1 MWRTGKGW
9 GLWALITGVLLAWA
23 PLHAD
28 WTFVGG
34 GYINGVCMQGD
45 HIWTAESD
53 GRVRHSADGGETWES
68 LLVPA
73 AVRLYGVYFV
83 DANTGWAVGND
94 GTIFHTTDGGQ
105 TWEWQTSGI
114 SNDLKGVY
122 FVDANRGWAW
132 GRSGKIL
139 YTEDGGAT
147 WTQQNSGITNTLY
160 WGCFLNDTVGYVGGS
175 SGKILKTTDGGQTW
189 VLINSPTTSSLYSGW
204 FVNDTVGWVVRSSGG
219 IYKTT
224 DGGNTWTQ
232 QNSNTTNTLYGVY
245 ATDENHAWA
254 VGKYGTVLYT
264 TDGGATWNAQTNL
277 SPNYFEKIVMA
288 PDNLTG
294 VLVGW
299 GGAIYKTTDGGQ
311 TWTPKAQETC
321 MGFRRVAFG
330 DADNVWAVGING
342 SIFHSGDGGLT
353 WERQNAPVSS
363 FMMGVDFLDGLMGW
377 AVGYDGAVVYTA
389 DGGNTW
395 TLVNAGTT
403 EDLNDVEVVT
413 SQVVYI
419 VGQNGF
425 AAMTVNGGT
434 SWMTLST
441 GTTNDIKSVA
451 FYNANV
457 GIAVGEDGLVLRTYT
472 GGLLWEDVS
481 GATANTLYD
490 VAYRD
495 SLHVFAVGVDGTLL
509 YSEDAGATWTSLSS
523 GTSLD
528 LYRISFASATEGWI
542 AGGGT
547 DASVLLHTTDG
558 GQTWE
563 TVDLHSDLAV
573 WGIDVIQLDRGDY
586 LGVAASNGGA
596 IYRYSTLP
604 TWPELTIAEIQGMA
618 DHSPYEGDTVIT
630 YGIVTGAYSH
640 GFFMEE
646 RPGGAWHGIWVY
658 TSDPPGVAV
667 GDSVK
672 VIGPVQE
679 YYDLTEI
686 SHPVSVEVLASGL
699 TPPGPTVLPTGEVPQ
714 EQYEGVFVRVENA
727 TCTNPDLGYGE
738 WEVDDGSGPVRV
750 DDKGVAF
757 LPDSGQ
763 RYNVQGGL
771 FYSYGNYKIEPR
783 DSSDIEEVGGPI
795 VLFFD
800 DFESG
805 LDNWTG
811 DWGLQEGTA
820 HSPTHSYT
828 DSPNS
833 NYPDMSTLIGAMASG
848 VDLTGYA
855 GAFLY
860 FWYKHWL
867 EQGFDYCYLD
877 VSVDGG
883 NSWITLKSYND
894 TVDTWTHDTVDLSA
908 FVGNADVRIR
918 FRLVT
923 DPAYNEDG
931 MYVDDVMIVAS
942 TEDITP
948 PLILHTPP
956 ADTQSIVAAYT
967 AMAVILDYS
976 DLAYDSLYYRF
987 DGGTWTGLTPETV
1000 SGDTYYFV
1008 IPATPTLGVPV
1019 DYYFVAEDIQG
1030 NRAVSDTFRY
1040 ITGYVLY
1047 YDDGD
1052 PDYITNIIPG
1062 QDMAVR
1068 FETNFSGADTAPQ
1081 VLWLMYNF
1089 YRDTQH
1095 PLDTV
1100 DIYVW
1105 YEGSDQLPGDEA
1117 FGPRAVWPANTPTTP
1132 HAWTYV
1138 DLRQDSVIPVLPA
1151 GQRIPVTFFGGV
1163 HYRSAYPTILLDS
1176 PTQFNHSVTR
1186 VPGGNWTLVDADY
1199 FIRAIVAPVHYTAV
1213 AEGQQNLPRVFA
1225 LGKASP
1231 NPFRGHTTL
1240 RFALPKATKV
1250 TLEIYDHTGRR
1261 VRTLVNTEL
1270 AAGYHT
1276 ATWNGTDDHGR
1287 KLSSG
1292 LYFYRMVTPE
1302 YHAVRKV
1309 LLVR

>member
-1 MWRTGKGW
+1 MLGNE
-9 GLWALITGVLLAWA
+9 V
-23 PLHAD
+23 
-28 WTFVGG
+28 
-34 GYINGVCMQGD
+34 
-45 HIWTAESD
+45 WTAESD
-53 GRVRHSADGGETWES
+53 GRIRHSSDGGETWES

-73 AVRLYGVYFV
+73 AVRLGGVYFV
-83 DANTGWAVGND
+83 DSNTGWAVGSD

-105 TWEWQTSGI
+105 TWERQTSGI
-114 SNDLKGVY
+114 SNDLKGVF
-122 FVDANRGWAW
+122 FVDAQKGWAW

-139 YTEDGGAT
+139 HTEDGGQT
-147 WTQQNSGITNTLY
+147 WVLQTSGVTSTLY

-175 SGKILKTTDGGQTW
+175 SGKILKTTDGA
-189 VLINSPTTSSLYSGW
+189 NS
-204 FVNDTVGWVVRSSGG
+204 
-219 IYKTT
+219 
-224 DGGNTWTQ
+224 WTQ

-245 ATDENHAWA
+245 ATDEDHAWA

-264 TDGGATWNAQTNL
+264 TDGGNTWVAQTNL

-294 VLVGW
+294 ILVGW

-321 MGFRRVAFG
+321 PGFRRVAFG
-330 DADNVWAVGING
+330 DADHVWAVGING
-342 SIFHSGDGGLT
+342 SIFHSADGGLT
-353 WERQNAPVSS
+353 WERQESHTSS
-363 FMMGVDFLDGLMGW
+363 FLMGVDFLNGSLGW
-377 AVGYDGAVVYTA
+377 YAGYDGAVGFTT
-389 DGGNTW
+389 DGGQTW
-395 TLVNAGTT
+395 TLVDAGTT

-434 SWMTLST
+434 TWSPLNT
-441 GTTNDIKSVA
+441 GTTNDLKSVE
-451 FYNANV
+451 FYNGNF
-457 GIAVGEDGLVLRTYT
+457 GIAVGENGTILRTFT
-472 GGLLWEDVS
+472 AGLLWEDVS
-481 GATANTLYD
+481 GATTNKLYD
-490 VAYRD
+490 VAFRD
-495 SLHVFAVGVDGTLL
+495 SLHIFAVGVDGTLL
-509 YSEDAGATWTSLSS
+509 YSEDAGATWTVLNS
-523 GTSLD
+523 GTGLD
-528 LYRISFASATEGWI
+528 LYRISFASETEGWI

-573 WGIDVIQLDRGDY
+573 WGLDVIQLDRGDY
-586 LGVAASNGGA
+586 LGIAASNGGA
-596 IYRYSTLP
+596 LYRYSTQP

-630 YGIVTGAYSH
+630 YGIVTGTYSH
-640 GFFMEE
+640 GFFLEE

-667 GDSVK
+667 GDSVR
-672 VIGPVQE
+672 VVGPVQE

-771 FYSYGNYKIEPR
+771 FYSYSNYKIEPR
-783 DSSDIEEVGGPI
+783 DSSDIEEVGGPV

-800 DFESG
+800 DFENG
-805 LDNWTG
+805 LDHWTG

-833 NYPDMSTLIGAMASG
+833 NYPDQSTLIGAMNQG
-848 VDLTGYA
+848 VDLTGFA

-860 FWYKHWL
+860 FWYMHWL
-867 EQGFDYCYLD
+867 EQGFDYGYVD

-883 NSWITLKSYND
+883 NTWTPLKTYND
-894 TVDTWTHDTVDLSA
+894 TVDTWTQDTIDLSA
-908 FVGNADVRIR
+908 FVGNSDVRIR
-918 FRLVT
+918 FRLVS

-931 MYVDDVMIVAS
+931 WYVDDVMIVGS

-956 ADTQSIVAAYT
+956 ADTQSIVTAYT
-967 AMAVILDYS
+967 VKAVILDYS

-987 DGGTWTGLTPETV
+987 EGGSWVGLTPESV
-1000 SGDTYYFV
+1000 VGDTHYYV
-1008 IPATPTLGVPV
+1008 IPATPILGMPV
-1019 DYYFVAEDIQG
+1019 EYYFVAEDIQG
-1030 NRAVSDTFRY
+1030 NRAVSPIYSY

-1052 PDYITNIIPG
+1052 PDFITNITPG
-1062 QDMAVR
+1062 MDMAVR
-1068 FETNFSGADTAPQ
+1068 FDTDFSGQDTVCQ
-1081 VLWLMYNF
+1081 VLWMTYNF
-1089 YRDTQH
+1089 YRDPQH

-1100 DIYVW
+1100 EIYLW
-1105 YEGSDQLPGDEA
+1105 YQGSEDLPGDVA
-1117 FGPRAVWPANTPTTP
+1117 YGPRAVWPANTPDNP

-1138 DLRQDSVIPVLPA
+1138 DLRADSVIPVPPV
-1151 GQRIPVTFFGGV
+1151 QRAPVTFFGGV
-1163 HYRSAYPTILLDS
+1163 HFRSSFPTILLDS
-1176 PTQFNHSVTR
+1176 PAQFGHSVSR
-1186 VPGGNWTLVDADY
+1186 VPGGDWLLVDADY
-1199 FIRAIVAPVHYTAV
+1199 FFRAIVAPVHYTAV
-1213 AEGQQNLPRVFA
+1213 AEGTNRLPRVFA
-1225 LGKASP
+1225 LGTASP
-1231 NPFRGHTTL
+1231 SPFRQKTTL
-1240 RFALPKATKV
+1240 RFALPKATRV
-1250 TLEIYDHTGRR
+1250 RLEVYDHAGRL
-1261 VRTLVNTEL
+1261 VRTLVDAEL
-1270 AAGYHT
+1270 PAGYHSL
-1276 ATWNGTDDHGR
+1276 TWNGTDDQGR
-1287 KLSSG
+1287 RLASG
-1292 LYFYRMVTPE
+1292 LYFYRLVTPE
-1302 YHAVRKV
+1302 YQATRKV